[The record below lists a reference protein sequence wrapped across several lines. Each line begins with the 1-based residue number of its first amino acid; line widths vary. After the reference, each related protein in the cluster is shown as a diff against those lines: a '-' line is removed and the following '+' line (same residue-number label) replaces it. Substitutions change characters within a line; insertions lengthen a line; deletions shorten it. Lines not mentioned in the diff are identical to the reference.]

1 MTALPFWD
9 ACSGKKLDWP
19 EIGYSSRHSRCSS
32 STVKVGLCWSEFSRV
47 ALPYQ
52 ANGFT
57 RIEFFAEVGTGLG
70 PTLEFYALV
79 SKEFSRKD
87 LGMWRNSDVAANP
100 SPYVDNPAGLFP
112 CPIQDDL
119 GLSEGGRK
127 VSTMFRVL
135 GQFVA
140 KGLMDSR
147 IVDVPFNRTF
157 MKLVLD
163 HDLPLTT
170 AMVKTVDPTLGS
182 SLDHLQAYVNAK
194 EAILSDISN
203 SDSDKAK
210 RIGKIKIKDASVDDL
225 SLDFTLPGFPDIAL
239 KPNGQDISVTIDNVE
254 EYVQLVIEYTLVK
267 GTERCALLSRLLF
280 SHCRLFRQVK
290 AFRAGFSEVFPVK
303 DLACF
308 TADELVLVFGN
319 AKEDWT
325 LESMQG
331 SLALTNL
338 MLSKLCTTVYERI
351 TAILWTR
358 ASSRTYSPSSRI
370 TTDHSNDCSS
380 VSPRAAHASRSAA
393 SRPCIRP

>member
-1 MTALPFWD
+1 
-9 ACSGKKLDWP
+9 
-19 EIGYSSRHSRCSS
+19 
-32 STVKVGLCWSEFSRV
+32 
-47 ALPYQ
+47 
-52 ANGFT
+52 
-57 RIEFFAEVGTGLG
+57 LG

-280 SHCRLFRQVK
+280 SHCP
-290 AFRAGFSEVFPVK
+290 FSDK
-303 DLACF
+303 
-308 TADELVLVFGN
+308 
-319 AKEDWT
+319 
-325 LESMQG
+325 
-331 SLALTNL
+331 
-338 MLSKLCTTVYERI
+338 
-351 TAILWTR
+351 
-358 ASSRTYSPSSRI
+358 
-370 TTDHSNDCSS
+370 
-380 VSPRAAHASRSAA
+380 
-393 SRPCIRP
+393 